1 LRHYF
6 ASHTMIQK
14 LFPLDKNYILRQ
26 AQSVLEVEL
35 LEVMVKELKRSYTLL
50 YNPLGLVD
58 NTYQQI
64 METVAFPKN
73 RIKVIYEQLS
83 GIYRFKYGSNQL
95 EFLFDGRSH
104 LDKYKDDWKEQF
116 IGWIREMGTH
126 ESYVK
131 TMLRMTVLYDIESRA
146 EFAENRCKSFVNE
159 FFDLKIIKRKG
170 ELKLKTA

>member
-1 LRHYF
+1 
-6 ASHTMIQK
+6 MIQK

-26 AQSVLEVEL
+26 AQSVLKEELMETMVVEL
-35 LEVMVKELKRSYTLL
+35 KNSYTLL

-64 METVAFPKN
+64 IETDTFPKD

-104 LDKYKDDWKEQF
+104 LEKYKEDWQAQF
-116 IGWIREMGTH
+116 TNWLRELGTH

-131 TMLRMTVLYDIESRA
+131 TMLRMTVLFDTESRA
-146 EFAENRCKSFVNE
+146 EFAENRCKGFVNE
-159 FFDLKIIKRKG
+159 FFKLKIVKRKG
-170 ELKLKTA
+170 ELKLKVA

>member
-1 LRHYF
+1 
-6 ASHTMIQK
+6 MIQK

-26 AQSVLEVEL
+26 AQSVLEEEL
-35 LEVMVKELKRSYTLL
+35 TEVMVTELKNSYTLL

-58 NTYQQI
+58 NTYRQI
-64 METVAFPKN
+64 IETNTFPKD

-104 LDKYKDDWKEQF
+104 LDKYQEDWKTQF
-116 IGWIREMGTH
+116 IYWLRELGHH

-131 TMLRMTVLYDIESRA
+131 TMLRMTVLFDTENRA

-159 FFDLKIIKRKG
+159 FFDLKIVKRKG
-170 ELKLKTA
+170 ELKLKIA

>member
-1 LRHYF
+1 
-6 ASHTMIQK
+6 MIQK

-26 AQSVLEVEL
+26 AQSILEDELVEI
-35 LEVMVKELKRSYTLL
+35 MVSELKRSYTLL

-64 METVAFPKN
+64 IQTTEFPKD

-83 GIYRFKYGSNQL
+83 GIYRFKFGSNQL

-104 LDKYKDDWKEQF
+104 LDKYQEDWKAHF
-116 IGWIREMGTH
+116 ILWLRELGMH

-131 TMLRMTVLYDIESRA
+131 TMLRMTVLFDTENRA

-159 FFDLKIIKRKG
+159 FFQLKIIKRKG
-170 ELKLKTA
+170 ELKLKIA